1 MKIKWEKV
9 PERLH
14 SESLKCLFCYA
25 MAKALRIYG
34 TFRDSRAFCC
44 SLMTI
49 ALTMDDD
56 EAFES
61 EVKLMQALICK
72 KDLHNPPSEDELT
85 FIRQHKDYF
94 FECTSRVLN
103 SVKNCPEKP
112 YNRRRSSGEVI
123 KCGV

>member
-1 MKIKWEKV
+1 MKMQWDKV

-14 SESLKCLFCYA
+14 SESLKCLLCHLMEGTLPVAGNFSVN
-25 MAKALRIYG
+25 RIV
-34 TFRDSRAFCC
+34 CC
-44 SLMTI
+44 SLMAI

-61 EVKLMQALICK
+61 VAKLLQALSCK
-72 KDLHNPPSEDELT
+72 KELHNPPSEEEVT
-85 FIRQHKDYF
+85 FVRQHKDYF
-94 FECTSRVLN
+94 LECASRVLN

>member
-1 MKIKWEKV
+1 MKIQWEKV

-14 SESLKCLFCYA
+14 SESLKCLFCHT
-25 MAKALRIYG
+25 MAR
-34 TFRDSRAFCC
+34 TFGIVGDFRASRTFCC

-49 ALTMDDD
+49 ALTMDND

-61 EVKLMQALICK
+61 EVKLMQALVCK
-72 KDLHNPPSEDELT
+72 KDLHNPPSDDEVT

-94 FECTSRVLN
+94 LECTSRVLN
-103 SVKNCPEKP
+103 SVNNCPEKP
-112 YNRRRSSGEVI
+112 HNRRRSSGEVI

>member
-1 MKIKWEKV
+1 MKIQWDKV

-14 SESLKCLFCYA
+14 SENLKCLFCHA
-25 MAKALRIYG
+25 MARTLRIAG
-34 TFRDSRAFCC
+34 DFRASKTFCC
-44 SLMTI
+44 SLMVV

-56 EAFES
+56 KAFES
-61 EVKLMQALICK
+61 EAKLMQALSCK
-72 KDLHNPPSEDELT
+72 KDLHNPPSDDEVT

-94 FECTSRVLN
+94 LECTSRVLN